1 MADKSKLEIYEDDLE
16 HIYEDPNGVQQVKS
30 INQLESLKNV
40 FFRWEDQKLY
50 KINAEWSHWPVSTLQ
65 LKINPASCHFLYR

>member
-1 MADKSKLEIYEDDLE
+1 MGILKFLADKSKLEIYEVDLE

-50 KINAEWSHWPVSTLQ
+50 KCRVESLAGEYFTTKN
-65 LKINPASCHFLYR
+65 

>member
-1 MADKSKLEIYEDDLE
+1 MKTIWNIFTKILMES
-16 HIYEDPNGVQQVKS
+16 NKS